1 MNETII
7 KATYALKSDLNNDE
21 RIILL
26 NELENQLN
34 SNEEVMALSYAKD
47 VAADKY
53 NEMVRLFKDGSE
65 EASLALK
72 QLSIAKANL
81 DNHPLVREYVKAY
94 QKVRELYNEINGIL
108 YSSFNPSLCPH
119 KENK

>member
-26 NELENQLN
+26 NELENKLN

>member
-1 MNETII
+1 MNETIV
-7 KATYALKSDLNNDE
+7 KATYALKNDLNNDE

-26 NELENQLN
+26 NELENKLN

-94 QKVRELYNEINGIL
+94 QKVRELYSEINGIL

>member
-1 MNETII
+1 MNETIV
-7 KATYALKSDLNNDE
+7 KATYALKNDLNNDE

-26 NELENQLN
+26 NELENKLN